1 MGRLE
6 GVLCLNLFFFFFTLL
21 LGKLRRLFNAHPAVD
36 VSRCSAVSLSPSAA
50 SNYRLYQSDISPRTS
65 VGRGVEPYRTADSVV
80 APTSEGE
87 EARWEG
93 AETRRPATFLPPPP
107 QPCTPPRSWLA
118 ALLHSEHF
126 FALYFL
132 CWFGPQVDAD
142 GG

>member
-1 MGRLE
+1 MLE
-6 GVLCLNLFFFFFTLL
+6 PSFFFTLL
-21 LGKLRRLFNAHPAVD
+21 LGKLRRRLLNAHPAVD

-93 AETRRPATFLPPPP
+93 AETRRPATFPPPP
-107 QPCTPPRSWLA
+107 PHNPARPLVLGSPRCCTRST
-118 ALLHSEHF
+118 F

-132 CWFGPQVDAD
+132 CRFGPQVDAD

>member
-6 GVLCLNLFFFFFTLL
+6 GVLCLNLFFYFFFFTLL
-21 LGKLRRLFNAHPAVD
+21 LGKLRRRLLNAHPAVD

-93 AETRRPATFLPPPP
+93 AETRRPATFPPPPPP

-126 FALYFL
+126 FCTLFPVPVWAA
-132 CWFGPQVDAD
+132 G
-142 GG
+142 

>member
-6 GVLCLNLFFFFFTLL
+6 GVLCLNLFFFFTLL
-21 LGKLRRLFNAHPAVD
+21 LGKLWRLLNAHPAVD
-36 VSRCSAVSLSPSAA
+36 VSRCSAVSLAPSAA

-93 AETRRPATFLPPPP
+93 AETRRPATFLPPPTTLHAP
-107 QPCTPPRSWLA
+107 SFLARRAA
-118 ALLHSEHF
+118 ALG
-126 FALYFL
+126 ALFCTL
-132 CWFGPQVDAD
+132 FPVLVWAAG
-142 GG
+142 